1 MKKIDLQL
9 SNYYGN
15 VKAFKSDDGCH
26 WIELDDWGATD
37 RTNITPELWDALAK
51 EFGVIDLDNS

>member
-1 MKKIDLQL
+1 MKKIHLNL
-9 SNYYGN
+9 GNYYGE

-26 WIELDDWGATD
+26 WMELDDFDVTS

-51 EFGVIDLDNS
+51 EFGVTDLDDS